1 MKKILL
7 FTITLGTM
15 LMASEYKRQISPIE
29 SFSLY
34 SEISGKVEKINL
46 KELDYSNKGSIIIK
60 NFYENEKLKNMKEKL
75 DNLRKITNLKEKNY
89 KEYSSLASIAQ
100 SNKDDKLIELLN
112 LKSSILELEN
122 SINDLNE
129 IIEKKN
135 INIDKNYFIKDILVN
150 ENENIK
156 VGQEIIK
163 VENHNKNKIEFYI
176 NKNDL
181 ETFKNKNFDIFVD
194 NQKINYEEIKIDKST
209 DNIYISSYKVIIILD
224 NINQFGSIVTI
235 NTKN

>member
-7 FTITLGTM
+7 STITLGTM
-15 LMASEYKRQISPIE
+15 LIASEYKRQISPIE

-34 SEISGKVEKINL
+34 SETSGKVEKINL

-181 ETFKNKNFDIFVD
+181 ETFKNKNFDVFVD
-194 NQKINYEEIKIDKST
+194 NQKINYDEIKIDKSI